1 MVTELSR
8 LNFKLGV
15 AVFKTDLQVISD
27 QFSDNRWIL
36 VARALCWNRYLK
48 DDTIITKDIIII
60 IRK

>member
-27 QFSDNRWIL
+27 QFSDNEPLWEL
-36 VARALCWNRYLK
+36 
-48 DDTIITKDIIII
+48 
-60 IRK
+60 